1 MIGLDSNSAA
11 DVRSMYHCNCVDGK
25 CIGCG
30 ECCSD
35 ILPVTSRE
43 IKRLKQYVK
52 KHHLKEHRHN
62 FLIDVKDCTC
72 PFRNELTKK
81 CDVYEVRPEI
91 CRSFFCTKSLPD
103 AERDRDLLSQ
113 RRDPRSMRYE
123 IFGNDENMQLLI
135 EAKMM
140 LAMYQT

>member
-52 KHHLKEHRHN
+52 KHHLKEHG
-62 FLIDVKDCTC
+62 IDHSTLEIEHADAPCEDHDCC
-72 PFRNELTKK
+72 
-81 CDVYEVRPEI
+81 
-91 CRSFFCTKSLPD
+91 
-103 AERDRDLLSQ
+103 
-113 RRDPRSMRYE
+113 
-123 IFGNDENMQLLI
+123 
-135 EAKMM
+135 
-140 LAMYQT
+140 